1 MKGNML
7 FAAVL
12 LAVSVVPGRAQS
24 LKDLLNSS
32 AVQQVAA
39 AVGGTAVSAADLRGT
54 WNYAG
59 SACLFEGDDLLAKAG
74 SAVIASQVEEQ
85 LNGYLSKMGIRE
97 GSFSYTFD
105 SDSTFVTRIG
115 GRTLKGTYTLDAEAK
130 EIVFKYRS
138 VAKSTAAVVKA
149 GNTLSLLFPADK
161 LLELLKSLSAVSND
175 SILKGIGAV
184 ADQYKGV
191 KLGFKLQK

>member
-1 MKGNML
+1 MKKWIVC
-7 FAAVL
+7 AAL
-12 LAVSVVPGRAQS
+12 LSVVSVVPGRAQS

-39 AVGGTAVSAADLRGT
+39 AVGGTAVSAADLQGT
-54 WNYAG
+54 WNYTG

-74 SAVIASQVEEQ
+74 SAVIASQVEDR
-85 LNGYLSKMGIRE
+85 LNGYLSKIGIRE

-105 SDSTFVTRIG
+105 SDSLFVTEIG
-115 GRTLKGTYTLDAEAK
+115 RRTLKGTYTLDAEAK

-161 LLELLKSLSAVSND
+161 LLELLKSLSAVSD
-175 SILKGIGAV
+175 ASLLKGIGTV
-184 ADQYKGV
+184 ADQYDGV
-191 KLGFKLQK
+191 KIGFRLER